1 MNTDKKIR
9 GVNLGGWLV
18 LEKWMTPSLFE
29 GLKAVDET
37 TFCQE
42 LGTKAEERLRRH
54 WETFI
59 SEDDFKWLSQVGI
72 NCVRIPVG
80 HWIFGD
86 VRPYFGS
93 IDILDWAIKTA
104 SYYGIGVL
112 IDLHAAPGCQN
123 GFDNGG
129 IMGVMEW
136 HKHPENITRA
146 LDVIEQLAQRYASY
160 DNVKGIELLNEPR
173 WDVPEDIL
181 KDYYIKGYYRV
192 RKYMTKD
199 VAVVIHDGFRPL
211 IWNGFMSE
219 PEFSNVILDTHMYQC
234 FTDEDKNK
242 DASEHIR
249 KALGRKQ
256 ELEEIGRQ
264 LPVYVGEWSLGLDIS
279 SLRGLN
285 AFEKEAAMM
294 AFGSSQLLT
303 YENARGWFFWSYK
316 IELDEGNKWKYQWD
330 FRECVKRGWLPKNYI
345 QD

>member
-1 MNTDKKIR
+1 MNKEKKIR

-42 LGTKAEERLRRH
+42 LGPKAEERLRKH

-59 SEDDFKWLSQVGI
+59 TEEDFKWLANVDI
-72 NCVRIPVG
+72 NAVRIPVG

-86 VRPYFGS
+86 TKPYVGA
-93 IDILDWAIKTA
+93 IDVLDWAVKTA
-104 SYYGIGVL
+104 SRYGIGVL
-112 IDLHAAPGCQN
+112 LDLHAAPGCQN

-136 HKHPENITRA
+136 HKHPENVARS
-146 LDVIEQLAQRYASY
+146 LDVIERLAQRYAVY
-160 DNVKGIELLNEPR
+160 DNVIGVELLNEPR

-181 KDYYIKGYYRV
+181 KDYYIRGYERV
-192 RKYMTKD
+192 RKHMNED

-211 IWNGFMSE
+211 IWDGFMSE

-242 DASEHIR
+242 DVLGHVE
-249 KALGRKQ
+249 KALKRKE
-256 ELEEIGRQ
+256 ELYEIGRQ
-264 LPVYVGEWSLGLDIS
+264 LPTYVGEWSLGLDGN
-279 SLRGLN
+279 SLRGLST
-285 AFEKEAAMM
+285 FQKEAAMR
-294 AFGSSQLLT
+294 AFGSSQLLG
-303 YENARGWFFWSYK
+303 YENAAGWFFWSYK
-316 IELDEGNKWKYQWD
+316 IEVDSNNEWKCQWD
-330 FRECVKRGWLPKNYI
+330 FRECVKRGWLPHRYI
-345 QD
+345 